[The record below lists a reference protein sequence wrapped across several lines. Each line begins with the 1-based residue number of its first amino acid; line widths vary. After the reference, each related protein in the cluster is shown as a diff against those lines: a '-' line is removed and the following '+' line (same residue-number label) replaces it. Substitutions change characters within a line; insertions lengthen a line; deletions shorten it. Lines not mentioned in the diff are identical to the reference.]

1 MGTLFYVVGAS
12 GVGKD
17 TLLNF
22 VKSKITV
29 GEKVL
34 FAHRYITR
42 DAFSGGENHIELS
55 KNDFII
61 RKETGLFALDWESH
75 GNFYG
80 IGIEVINWLNAG
92 FNVVINGSRE
102 YIPMAKSKIPLL
114 IDILIDADPS
124 IIKSRLSNRNRE
136 TQDEIGKRILRNLE
150 IQKFDYKFVI
160 LNNGNIEEAGQKL
173 LKIILINIDI
183 MIIYHLILK
192 G

>member
-1 MGTLFYVVGAS
+1 MINMGTLFYVVGAS

-42 DAFSGGENHIELS
+42 DAFSGGENHVELS
-55 KNDFII
+55 KTDFII
-61 RKETGLFALDWESH
+61 RKESGLFALDWESH

-80 IGIEVINWLNAG
+80 IGIEVLNWLEAG

-102 YIPMAKSKIPLL
+102 YLPTAKSKIPLL

-124 IIKSRLSNRNRE
+124 IIEARLSHRNRE
-136 TQDEIGKRILRNLE
+136 TQEEIKKRILRNLN
-150 IQKFDYKFVI
+150 IQKLDYDHVV
-160 LNNGNIEEAGQKL
+160 LNNGNIEEAGKEF
-173 LKIILINIDI
+173 LKIIGLN
-183 MIIYHLILK
+183 Y
-192 G
+192 

>member
-1 MGTLFYVVGAS
+1 MINMGTLFYVVGAS

-22 VKSKITV
+22 VKNKITTE
-29 GEKVL
+29 EKVL

-42 DAFSGGENHIELS
+42 DAFSGSENHVELS
-55 KNDFII
+55 KTDFII
-61 RKETGLFALDWESH
+61 RKESGLFALDWESH

-102 YIPMAKSKIPLL
+102 YLPTAKSKIPSL

-124 IIKSRLSNRNRE
+124 IIESRLANRNRE
-136 TQDEIGKRILRNLE
+136 TPDEIGNRILRNSV
-150 IQKFDYKFVI
+150 IQNNDYTYVI
-160 LNNGNIEEAGQKL
+160 MNNGSIEVAGQEL
-173 LKIILINIDI
+173 LKIITS
-183 MIIYHLILK
+183 
-192 G
+192 

>member
-55 KNDFII
+55 WQQLCPQAHLL
-61 RKETGLFALDWESH
+61 RA
-75 GNFYG
+75 
-80 IGIEVINWLNAG
+80 EVQLLLLNLKQYLKPLNKPKKVWG
-92 FNVVINGSRE
+92 FN
-102 YIPMAKSKIPLL
+102 PTL
-114 IDILIDADPS
+114 
-124 IIKSRLSNRNRE
+124 
-136 TQDEIGKRILRNLE
+136 T
-150 IQKFDYKFVI
+150 
-160 LNNGNIEEAGQKL
+160 
-173 LKIILINIDI
+173 
-183 MIIYHLILK
+183 
-192 G
+192 

>member
-34 FAHRYITR
+34 FAYRYITR

-75 GNFYG
+75 ENFYG

-102 YIPMAKSKIPLL
+102 YLPTAKSKIPTL
-114 IDILIDADPS
+114 IDILIDADS
-124 IIKSRLSNRNRE
+124 LIIKSRLSNRNRE

-160 LNNGNIEEAGQKL
+160 LNNGNIEEAGQEL
-173 LKIILINIDI
+173 LKIICLN
-183 MIIYHLILK
+183 H
-192 G
+192 

>member
-22 VKSKITV
+22 VKNKITSE
-29 GEKVL
+29 EKVL

-42 DAFSGGENHIELS
+42 DAFSGGENHVELS
-55 KNDFII
+55 KTDFLI
-61 RKETGLFALDWESH
+61 RKESGLFVLDWESH

-80 IGIEVINWLNAG
+80 IGIEVISWLNVG

-102 YIPMAKSKIPLL
+102 YLPTAKSKIPSL

-124 IIKSRLSNRNRE
+124 IIESRLSNRNRE
-136 TQDEIGKRILRNLE
+136 TPDEIGKRILRNLN
-150 IQKFDYKFVI
+150 IQKLQYKYVV
-160 LNNGNIEEAGQKL
+160 LNNGNIQEAGQEF
-173 LKIILINIDI
+173 LKIISLN
-183 MIIYHLILK
+183 Y
-192 G
+192 